1 MSLGNRCVRLARR
14 SALVSAV
21 VLIAAAWSSSASAQ
35 QQGNTNNTVN
45 NVLSIVGGVSV
56 NVDGMATNADRDTS
70 GRLRQFRHDAL
81 EAIPEG
87 MNQTTGLRKVS
98 LRRLEAEIKKCLET
112 GKTLPE
118 AVCLLGGLLE
128 IRYVLVYPEERD
140 IVLVGPAEGWALD
153 PRGYFVGAKSGRP
166 VLLLDDLLVALRAAI
181 SSPSVL
187 SCSINP
193 TPEGIRRV
201 EALSRQIKVGA
212 DPRAA
217 AAAMEE
223 QLGPQRITVNGVPD
237 SSHFARVMVA
247 ADYRMKRIS
256 MGLEPAP
263 VRGLPSY
270 TEMVKGGGSG
280 LSNMLPRWWLQ
291 PDYQPLLRDDA
302 GLAWEIRGATVRCMT
317 ENDFLDANGVP
328 RPSGRS
334 DPVTQRWADLM
345 TSRYQDLAQADPVF
359 AQLQGCMDLAVV
371 SALIVKQR
379 LATKAGHE
387 FPILSGAA
395 EGLLTVKIDAPKQV
409 ATGATLARKGRN
421 TMIAA
426 GGVQINPWTLVDK
439 AEKSSDVAKLYS
451 KASGAQRTT
460 WWWD

>member
-1 MSLGNRCVRLARR
+1 
-14 SALVSAV
+14 
-21 VLIAAAWSSSASAQ
+21 
-35 QQGNTNNTVN
+35 
-45 NVLSIVGGVSV
+45 
-56 NVDGMATNADRDTS
+56 
-70 GRLRQFRHDAL
+70 
-81 EAIPEG
+81 
-87 MNQTTGLRKVS
+87 
-98 LRRLEAEIKKCLET
+98 LEAEIKKGIEAGT
-112 GKTLPE
+112 PLPE
-118 AVCLLGGLLE
+118 SVCLLAGLLE

-140 IVLVGPAEGWALD
+140 IVLVGPAEGWVLD

-166 VLLLDDLLVALRAAI
+166 VLILDDLLVALRAAI
-181 SSPSVL
+181 QSPSVL

-193 TPEGIRRV
+193 APEGIRRV
-201 EALSRQIKVGA
+201 EALSRQIQPGA
-212 DPRAA
+212 DPRAT
-217 AAAMEE
+217 AAAMEQ
-223 QLGPQRITVNGVPD
+223 QLGPQRITVHGVPD
-237 SSHFARVMVA
+237 NTHFARVMVA

-270 TEMVKGGGSG
+270 PEMVKGGGSG

-302 GLAWEIRGATVRCMT
+302 GLAWEIRGAAVRCMA
-317 ENDFLDANGVP
+317 ENDFLDANGQP

-345 TSRYQDLAQADPVF
+345 TSRYRDLAQADPVF

-371 SALIVKQR
+371 SALIVKHR
-379 LATKAGHE
+379 LMSKAGYE
-387 FPILSGAA
+387 FAVLAGATDGLSTL
-395 EGLLTVKIDAPKQV
+395 EIDAPKQV
-409 ATGATLARKGRN
+409 ATNATLARKGKK

-426 GGVQINPWTLVDK
+426 GGVQMNPWTLVDK
-439 AEKSSDVAKLYS
+439 AEKNTGVAKVYA

>member
-1 MSLGNRCVRLARR
+1 
-14 SALVSAV
+14 
-21 VLIAAAWSSSASAQ
+21 
-35 QQGNTNNTVN
+35 
-45 NVLSIVGGVSV
+45 
-56 NVDGMATNADRDTS
+56 
-70 GRLRQFRHDAL
+70 
-81 EAIPEG
+81 
-87 MNQTTGLRKVS
+87 
-98 LRRLEAEIKKCLET
+98 
-112 GKTLPE
+112 
-118 AVCLLGGLLE
+118 LLE
-128 IRYVLVYPEERD
+128 VRYVLVYPEERD

-153 PRGYFVGAKSGRP
+153 PRGYFVGAASGRP

-181 SSPSVL
+181 QSPSVL

-201 EALSRQIKVGA
+201 EAFSRQIQPGA

-217 AAAMEE
+217 AAAIEE
-223 QLGPQRITVNGVPD
+223 QLGPQRVTVNGVPD
-237 SSHFARVMVA
+237 TTHFARVMVA

-270 TEMVKGGGSG
+270 PEMIKGSGSG

-302 GLAWEIRGATVRCMT
+302 GLAWEVRGAAVRCMT
-317 ENDFLDANGVP
+317 ENDYLDANGVP
-328 RPSGRS
+328 RPSGRT

-359 AQLQGCMDLAVV
+359 AQLRGCMDLAVV

-379 LATKAGHE
+379 LAAKAGHD
-387 FPILSGAA
+387 FALLCGAA
-395 EGLLTVKIDAPKQV
+395 EGLSTLKIDAPKQV
-409 ATGATLARKGRN
+409 ATGATIARKGKK
-421 TMIAA
+421 TIIAA
-426 GGVQINPWTLVDK
+426 GGVQMNPWALVDK
-439 AEKSSDVAKLYS
+439 AEKSGEVAKIYG
-451 KASGAQRTT
+451 KALGTQRTT